1 MPGPHPEALPH
12 TALSPEQRAKT
23 VTHNPLGSF
32 ADKFFVLKREVLP
45 LLKSLGNYSDLDF
58 FRHV

>member
-1 MPGPHPEALPH
+1 MPGPHPGALPH

-32 ADKFFVLKREVLP
+32 ADKFFVLKQEVLP
-45 LLKSLGNYSDLDF
+45 LLKSLGN
-58 FRHV
+58 